1 MQKLLSILTV
11 TYNAEEYLHNCVK
24 SVQMLK
30 EKYGSLIEY
39 IIIDGKSTDK
49 TTSIISNYYSL
60 GVVDFY
66 ISESDNGIYDAMNK
80 GIEHC
85 NGEYVLIIGSD
96 DFLLP
101 QNFDDIIKCLS
112 TEHPDICYGNVLF
125 IGRTDD
131 RIIRIYKAGGYK
143 KWKTMFGWH
152 PPHSGTIVRKSLLEQ
167 NKFNE
172 KYKISADVEVEW
184 KTLAS
189 SSRVTYKD
197 VFLSVCRIGGASSRN
212 VKEILKAN
220 REVYEIA
227 KSLGYKFPILT
238 IPMKLSWKITQV
250 IRAKFTNKKKFM
262 SQIKYIKIN
271 KEKELTAR

>member
-1 MQKLLSILTV
+1 MQKLLSIVTV
-11 TYNAEEYLHNCVK
+11 TYNAEKYLHNCVE

-39 IIIDGKSTDK
+39 IIVDGKSTDE
-49 TTSIISNYYSL
+49 TISIIGNYYSL

-66 ISESDNGIYDAMNK
+66 ISESNNGIFDAMNK
-80 GIEHC
+80 GIEYC
-85 NGEYVLIIGSD
+85 GGEYVLIIGSD

-101 QNFDDIIKCLS
+101 QNFVDIIKCLS
-112 TEHPDICYGNVLF
+112 TEHPNICYGNVLF

-131 RIIRIYKAGGYK
+131 RIIRIYKAGSYK
-143 KWKTMFGWH
+143 KWKTRLGWH

-172 KYKISADVEVEW
+172 KYKISTDVEMEW
-184 KTLAS
+184 GTLSNS
-189 SSRVTYKD
+189 SIITYKD
-197 VFLSVCRIGGASSRN
+197 VFLSFCRIGGASTRK

-227 KSLGYKFPILT
+227 KLLGYKFPILT
-238 IPMKLSWKITQV
+238 IVMKLLWKLTQV
-250 IRAKFTNKKKFM
+250 IRAKFANKKKFM
-262 SQIKYIKIN
+262 AQIEYMH
-271 KEKELTAR
+271 KERSC